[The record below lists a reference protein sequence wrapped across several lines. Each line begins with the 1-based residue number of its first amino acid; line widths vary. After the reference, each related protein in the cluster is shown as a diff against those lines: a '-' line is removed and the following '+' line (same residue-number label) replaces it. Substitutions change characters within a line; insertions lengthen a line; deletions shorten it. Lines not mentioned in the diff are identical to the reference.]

1 VFESLSDRLSG
12 VFTRLRGKGRLGDA
26 DVDAALR
33 EIRLA
38 LLEADVN
45 VSVVKTFLAR
55 VRERAVGIEI
65 TKSLTPGQQVVK
77 IVNEELITTLGRE
90 AAPLTSA
97 RPATIL
103 MVGLQ
108 GSGKTTSAAKLARLL
123 KQKGRRP
130 LLVAADL
137 RRPGAVDQLVRLGE
151 QVGVPVAIDR
161 KLPRLLK
168 TAMQQTKTDGYDVV
182 IIDSAGRLQIDKE
195 LMRELSDVEK
205 AVDPDEVLLVVD
217 AMTGQDAVR
226 VARGFLEHVDV
237 TGIVLSKLDG
247 DARGGAAISVRE
259 VTGCPIKFVGV
270 GEKPEDFESFHPDR
284 MASRILGMGDVLTLI
299 EKAENAWDVTEAEAM
314 VDKLRTASFTFEDF
328 LQQLKQIRGMGA
340 LDQLLAM
347 LPGAG
352 SMLRNVQI
360 SDKDLGKVEA
370 IIRSMTP
377 EERRRP
383 KLIDGSRKRRIA
395 AGSGSSAQ
403 EVNGLLK
410 QFNDAQKMMK
420 MMAQGKAIPGLRKLR

>member
-1 VFESLSDRLSG
+1 VFESLSDRLNG
-12 VFTRLRGKGRLGDA
+12 VFTRLRGKGRLGEA
-26 DVDAALR
+26 DVDAVLR

-45 VSVVKTFLAR
+45 VSVVKAFLGR
-55 VRERAVGIEI
+55 VRERAVGTEI

-77 IVNEELITTLGRE
+77 IVHEELITTLGGE
-90 AAPLTSA
+90 AAPLTTA

-123 KQKGRRP
+123 KQRGRRP

-137 RRPGAVDQLVRLGE
+137 RRPGAVDQLVKLGE
-151 QVGVPVAIDR
+151 RIGVPVATDG
-161 KLPRLLK
+161 KVSKLLK
-168 TAMQQTKTDGYDVV
+168 TAMQQIKTEGYDVV
-182 IIDSAGRLQIDKE
+182 IIDSAGRLQIDKD
-195 LMRELSDVEK
+195 LMRELSDVER

-217 AMTGQDAVR
+217 AMTGQDAVS
-226 VARGFLEHVDV
+226 VARGFLEHVDL

-270 GEKPEDFESFHPDR
+270 GEKPEDFEPFHPDR

-299 EKAENAWDVTEAEAM
+299 EKAENAWDVAEAEAM

-328 LQQLKQIRGMGA
+328 LQQLRQIRGMGA
-340 LDQLLAM
+340 LDQLVAM

-352 SMLRNVQI
+352 PMLRNVQI

>member
-1 VFESLSDRLSG
+1 MFESLSDRLNG
-12 VFTRLRGKGRLGDA
+12 IFTRLRGKGRLGDA

-55 VRERAVGIEI
+55 VRERAVGAEI

-77 IVNEELITTLGRE
+77 IVNEELITTLGGE

-108 GSGKTTSAAKLARLL
+108 GSGKTTSAAKLANLL

-137 RRPGAVDQLVRLGE
+137 RRPGAIDQLVRLGE
-151 QVGVPVAIDR
+151 RVGVPVATDR
-161 KLPRLLK
+161 KLPKLLK
-168 TAMQQTKTDGYDVV
+168 AAMQQARTDGYDVV
-182 IIDSAGRLQIDKE
+182 IFDSAGRLQIDKE

-205 AVDPDEVLLVVD
+205 AVTPDEVLLVVD
-217 AMTGQDAVR
+217 AMTGQDAVN
-226 VARGFLEHVDV
+226 VARGFLEHVDL

-270 GEKPEDFESFHPDR
+270 GEKPEDFEPFHPDR

-299 EKAENAWDVTEAEAM
+299 EKAESAWDVAEAEAM

-410 QFNDAQKMMK
+410 QFNEAQKMMK
-420 MMAQGKAIPGLRKLR
+420 MMTQGKAIPGLRKLR